1 MNISL
6 ELASKVQKMLKNKET
21 WYYKWFISNRTLK
34 NTDLSADGDGLAKQ
48 SCTGGNLWNLW
59 NHGMYLCMNFK
70 SCNFSLSI
78 VLFIQIK
85 DQNTRS

>member
-1 MNISL
+1 MRTPRLRIIYVL
-6 ELASKVQKMLKNKET
+6 LHKVDIRSTPL
-21 WYYKWFISNRTLK
+21 FISNRTLK

-78 VLFIQIK
+78 VLFIVY
-85 DQNTRS
+85 